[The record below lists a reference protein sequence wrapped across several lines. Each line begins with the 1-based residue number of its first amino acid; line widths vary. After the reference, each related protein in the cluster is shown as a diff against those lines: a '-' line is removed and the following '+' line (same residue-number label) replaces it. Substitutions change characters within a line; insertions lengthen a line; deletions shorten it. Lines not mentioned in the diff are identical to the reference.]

1 VATKPNP
8 YNRLDPY
15 TQALAYYDSAIP
27 YEIPEENP
35 YREGTIGHWHNAHNV
50 DGSCAVCLRHLG

>member
-1 VATKPNP
+1 MATKPNP

-15 TQALAYYDSAIP
+15 TQALALYDSAIP
-27 YEIPEENP
+27 YEIPEDNP
-35 YREGTIGHWHNAHNV
+35 YREGTIGHWNGAHNV